1 MAGRTTPSFVLELP
15 VRTTAADQRVLA
27 IGLDAA
33 LNIDNVWLGEL
44 LRRLD
49 LRGESR
55 ARQMARRRRKRP
67 PGREQR
73 KARATAFRDIR
84 AAHGFTL
91 GARLRRPEA
100 RIPAG

>member
-1 MAGRTTPSFVLELP
+1 MAGKTTPSFVLELP

-27 IGLDAA
+27 IRLDAA
-33 LNIDNVWLGEL
+33 RIDNVWLGEL

>member
-1 MAGRTTPSFVLELP
+1 MAGKTTPSFVLELP
-15 VRTTAADQRVLA
+15 VRTPAADQRVLA
-27 IGLDAA
+27 IRLDAA
-33 LNIDNVWLGEL
+33 RIDNVWLGDL

-49 LRGESR
+49 LGGESR

-67 PGREQR
+67 PGREPR
-73 KARATAFRDIR
+73 KARAMAFRDIR